1 MDQWACMSAWMRH
14 ASDPSRYPSCKDNEL
29 EIARNRRGRD
39 WFWKGAAL
47 RETKIGRLVKGK
59 EGEGVPIPF
68 QQDFSW
74 IFVLWAMSCWRVF
87 PCGKK
92 GKRIAIMGFPSIS
105 RIAKVS

>member
-1 MDQWACMSAWMRH
+1 MSAWMRH
-14 ASDPSRYPSCKDNEL
+14 ASDPSRYPSCNDNEL
-29 EIARNRRGRD
+29 EIARNRSGRD

-47 RETKIGRLVKGK
+47 RDTKFGRLENGK
-59 EGEGVPIPF
+59 RGRGGGGVPIPF
-68 QQDFSW
+68 QQDFSS